1 MLHAAMQQQE
11 LKGWT
16 TKLAI
21 TVIMTFIGIESQE
34 MSFID
39 CVIVGVRT

>member
-21 TVIMTFIGIESQE
+21 TVIMASVGKESQE